1 MRHARRLRLPSRVD
15 LSYASSVTLREI
27 RRDVRALADPRRA
40 AVLRSFFKT
49 GPGEYGEGDVFL
61 GLTVPQVRGLV
72 RRHRGTPVDVCR
84 ALADSK
90 FHEERLLALL
100 LLVDRFQRGTDRAL
114 VYRAYLDLRPRINN
128 WDLVDA
134 SAEHILGGWLED
146 RSLAPLRSWAAS
158 KNLWV
163 RRMSILATFRFIKKG
178 RFHPTLDVARRL
190 LDDRE
195 DLIHKAVGWM
205 LREVGK
211 RDKPTLIAFLERHA
225 RRMPRTTLRYAIE
238 RFPER
243 ERRAWLRR

>member
-1 MRHARRLRLPSRVD
+1 MRHARRLRLPSRIE
-15 LSYASSVTLREI
+15 LSYSSSVTLREI

-40 AVLRSFFKT
+40 AVLQSFFKT

-72 RRHRGTPVDVCR
+72 RRYRETPLDVCGT
-84 ALADSK
+84 LAASK

-100 LLVDRFQRGTDRAL
+100 LLVDRFNRGIDRAL
-114 VYRAYLDLRPRINN
+114 VYRTYLGLTPHINN

-134 SAEHILGGWLED
+134 SAEHILGGWLEG
-146 RSLAPLRSWAAS
+146 RSLAPLRTWAAS

-163 RRMSILATFRFIKKG
+163 RRMSILTTFHFIKKG
-178 RFHPTLDVARRL
+178 RFEPTPDVARRL
-190 LDDRE
+190 LGDPE
-195 DLIHKAVGWM
+195 DLLHKAVGWM

-211 RDKPTLIAFLERHA
+211 RDKGTLAAFLERHH
-225 RRMPRTTLRYAIE
+225 RKMPRTTLRYAIE